1 MPITMDAPATVRAPK
16 AVMWTREDCRKF
28 EADGVLPAR
37 WELVQGE
44 IISKMGINRPHSM
57 MAKRIDT
64 WLSSVFPTSWN
75 LPTCSIDVAPEDNPT
90 SEPEPDITILRR
102 PADEIEG
109 NPRPADIALIVEV
122 SDTTLEHDLGPKAG
136 LYARAGIQE
145 YWVLD
150 INARVIHQHR
160 EPSLEGYRSLRTV
173 TGSSVLSP
181 LAKPEATL
189 TAEELFG

>member
-1 MPITMDAPATVRAPK
+1 MPIAMEAPATIRAPR

-44 IISKMGINRPHSM
+44 IISKMGTNVPHSM
-57 MAKRIDT
+57 FAHVVST
-64 WLSSVFPTSWN
+64 WLNTVFGRACV

-90 SEPEPDITILRR
+90 SAPEADIVVVNR
-102 PADEIEG
+102 PASEFHQQPTPG
-109 NPRPADIALIVEV
+109 DIVLLVEV
-122 SDTTLEHDLGPKAG
+122 SDTTLAFDLGSKAQ

-145 YWVLD
+145 YWVVD
-150 INARVIHQHR
+150 INSKKIDQHR
-160 EPSLEGYRSLRTV
+160 EPSPEGYRSLRTV
-173 TGSSVLSP
+173 TGASVLSP